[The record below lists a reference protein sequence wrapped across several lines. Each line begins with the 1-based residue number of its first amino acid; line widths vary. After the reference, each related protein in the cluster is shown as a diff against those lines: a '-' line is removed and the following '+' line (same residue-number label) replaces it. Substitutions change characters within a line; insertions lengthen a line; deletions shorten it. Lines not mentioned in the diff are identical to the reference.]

1 MMKVIVTGSL
11 GNISKPL
18 TKELIQKGHQV
29 TVISSSTDRQQEITA
44 LGAVAA
50 IGSLEDAD
58 FLATVFT
65 GADAVYAMVP
75 PNFAADDQIAYYS
88 RIAESYAEAIRQ
100 AGVKRVV
107 HLSSYGAH
115 RNKGTGFILGSHH
128 SEGILSQL
136 SDVAITFLRPTFFFY
151 NLYGFVDMIK
161 HQGFMG
167 SNYGGEDKI
176 VMVYPTDI
184 AAAAAEELTSNGSGH
199 NVRYVASDERTCN
212 EIARTLGAAIGKPDL
227 QWQLFTKEQAKA
239 GMAKAGLPPH
249 VVDNLA
255 DLNESTH
262 NGTLREDFDKHPPA
276 VWGKVKLE
284 DFVKEL
290 AAAF

>member
-1 MMKVIVTGSL
+1 MKVVVTGSL

-18 TKELIQKGHQV
+18 AKELIQQGHQV
-29 TVISSSTDRQQEITA
+29 TVISSSTDRQQEIEG

-50 IGSLEDAD
+50 IGSLEDTG
-58 FLATVFT
+58 FLTTAFT

-75 PNFAADDQIAYYS
+75 PNFAAADQIAYYS
-88 RIAESYAEAIRQ
+88 RIAESYVTAIRN
-100 AGVKRVV
+100 AHVKRVV

-115 RNKGTGFILGSHH
+115 RTEGTGFILGSHH
-128 SEGILSQL
+128 SERILSQL

-151 NLYGFVDMIK
+151 NLYGFMDMIR

-176 VMVYPTDI
+176 LMVYPTDI
-184 AAAAAEELTSNGSGH
+184 AAAAAEELTRTGSGQQ
-199 NVRYVASDERTCN
+199 VRYVASDERSCN
-212 EIARTLGAAIGKPDL
+212 EIARVLGAAIGKPDL
-227 QWQLFTKEQAKA
+227 QWQLLTKEQAKA
-239 GMAKAGLPPH
+239 GMESAGLPPH

-284 DFVKEL
+284 AFVKEL
-290 AAAF
+290 AAAY

>member
-1 MMKVIVTGSL
+1 MKVVVTGSL

-18 TKELIQKGHQV
+18 TKELIQQGHQV
-29 TVISSSTDRQQEITA
+29 TVISSSTDRQQEIEA

-50 IGSLEDAD
+50 IGSLEDAS
-58 FLATVFT
+58 FLTTAFT

-75 PNFAADDQIAYYS
+75 PNFAAEVPIAYYI
-88 RIAESYAEAIRQ
+88 RIAESYATAIRN

-115 RNKGTGFILGSHH
+115 RSEGTGFILGSHH
-128 SEGILSQL
+128 SERILSQL

-151 NLYGFVDMIK
+151 NLYGFMDMIR

-176 VMVYPTDI
+176 LMVYPTDI
-184 AAAAAEELTSNGSGH
+184 AAAATEELTSSGNGL
-199 NVRYVASDERTCN
+199 NVRYVASDERSCN
-212 EIARTLGAAIGKPDL
+212 EIARVLGAAIGKPEL

-262 NGTLREDFDKHPPA
+262 NGALREDFDKHPPA

-290 AAAF
+290 AAAY

>member
-1 MMKVIVTGSL
+1 MKIVVTGSL

-18 TKELIQKGHQV
+18 TKELIQQGHQV
-29 TVISSSTDRQQEITA
+29 TVISSNTDRQQEIET

-50 IGSLEDAD
+50 IGSLEDAG
-58 FLATVFT
+58 FLSTAFA

-75 PNFAADDQIAYYS
+75 PNFAAEDQIAYYS
-88 RIAESYAEAIRQ
+88 RIADSYATAIRN

-115 RNKGTGFILGSHH
+115 RSQGTGFILGSHH
-128 SEGILSQL
+128 SEQILSQL

-167 SNYGGEDKI
+167 SNYGGEDKLL
-176 VMVYPTDI
+176 MVYPTDI
-184 AAAAAEELTSNGSGH
+184 AHAAAEELTSIGGGV
-199 NVRYVASDERTCN
+199 NVRYVVSDERGCN
-212 EIARTLGAAIGKPDL
+212 EVARVLGAAIGKPDL

-239 GMAKAGLPPH
+239 GMERAGLPPH

-262 NGTLREDFDKHPPA
+262 NGALREDFDKHPPA